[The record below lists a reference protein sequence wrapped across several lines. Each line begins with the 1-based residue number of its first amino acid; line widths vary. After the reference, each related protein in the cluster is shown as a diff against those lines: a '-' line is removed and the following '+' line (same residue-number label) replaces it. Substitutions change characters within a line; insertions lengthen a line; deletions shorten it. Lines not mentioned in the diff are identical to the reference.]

1 MHSVFISSELKQK
14 QIDFILNTIKSVN
27 GQVVNKINQ
36 ADILIT
42 ITTPNNKKLEKPF
55 AISYICYES
64 MINMKINPFSF
75 DYKTPYLFN
84 LWLYEKSIKF
94 YRIDKNRAKQYTN
107 LVYSMGGI
115 VVDDNANFI
124 ITDEKNL
131 DETENN
137 DIKLIHASWLLALQF
152 SPNYLSPN
160 KYYINVKLNY
170 DDSFFEFSYH
180 LFKDHPHWGYSDL
193 KKNLE
198 PKYEFLKNE
207 TDENFKDNCQ
217 SAFNKITSILKL
229 GEKNSLFKTQK
240 LNEKDFHLML
250 QNSKGYKNE
259 MKLTPL
265 SGYFS
270 EVHGQW
276 SETETENLLTVLKQG
291 YLTKAILNEKG
302 EIHWPSVAKYVVYRT
317 GESCRNRYNY
327 LKSIN
332 DVRLKNLFDGKPEEK
347 ICSYMSN
354 DYFYKSLIPEEE
366 EILFQQIADHLKN
379 NELVTINFIKE
390 LALKIFNSPLNIA
403 TKSFILYKYKKK
415 ENPLDE
421 NGQIDI
427 EKYGDE
433 FDDFLETADRE
444 PQKLIDD
451 YLNDFQASRTWIF
464 NFMMRHKL
472 VFKKAHYK
480 RRGQVSSF
488 QIERYLNEVAIA
500 IDKYGPQKVIN
511 MDETSVRTQN
521 FASKI
526 ISLKG
531 KDDALV
537 EKNDLKDKE
546 ATTFIGAISY
556 DPEQDIPLGIVA
568 KGVSQQCERKFSIH
582 KNDNEFISHSKSGW
596 TTTEVIIKYLKWL
609 KKKMNNQNFALVLD
623 VYKSHINE
631 KVKEEAKKLG
641 IQLIF
646 VPASGTAEY
655 QPLDISIFGIAKKKL
670 VADEE
675 KDPINI
681 NKKRHENVT
690 KNMENIFHNL
700 TDQSK
705 KAAWNIPRLKEL
717 LISDNDESDSSEWKP
732 DEHE

>member
-1 MHSVFISSELKQK
+1 MV
-14 QIDFILNTIKSVN
+14 ID
-27 GQVVNKINQ
+27 
-36 ADILIT
+36 
-42 ITTPNNKKLEKPF
+42 
-55 AISYICYES
+55 
-64 MINMKINPFSF
+64 
-75 DYKTPYLFN
+75 
-84 LWLYEKSIKF
+84 
-94 YRIDKNRAKQYTN
+94 
-107 LVYSMGGI
+107 
-115 VVDDNANFI
+115 
-124 ITDEKNL
+124 
-131 DETENN
+131 
-137 DIKLIHASWLLALQF
+137 
-152 SPNYLSPN
+152 YLSPN

-390 LALKIFNSPLNIA
+390 LALKIINSPLNIA

-415 ENPLDE
+415 EILWMKRPN
-421 NGQIDI
+421 
-427 EKYGDE
+427 
-433 FDDFLETADRE
+433 
-444 PQKLIDD
+444 
-451 YLNDFQASRTWIF
+451 
-464 NFMMRHKL
+464 RH
-472 VFKKAHYK
+472 
-480 RRGQVSSF
+480 
-488 QIERYLNEVAIA
+488 
-500 IDKYGPQKVIN
+500 
-511 MDETSVRTQN
+511 
-521 FASKI
+521 
-526 ISLKG
+526 
-531 KDDALV
+531 
-537 EKNDLKDKE
+537 
-546 ATTFIGAISY
+546 
-556 DPEQDIPLGIVA
+556 
-568 KGVSQQCERKFSIH
+568 
-582 KNDNEFISHSKSGW
+582 
-596 TTTEVIIKYLKWL
+596 
-609 KKKMNNQNFALVLD
+609 
-623 VYKSHINE
+623 
-631 KVKEEAKKLG
+631 
-641 IQLIF
+641 
-646 VPASGTAEY
+646 
-655 QPLDISIFGIAKKKL
+655 
-670 VADEE
+670 
-675 KDPINI
+675 
-681 NKKRHENVT
+681 
-690 KNMENIFHNL
+690 
-700 TDQSK
+700 
-705 KAAWNIPRLKEL
+705 
-717 LISDNDESDSSEWKP
+717 
-732 DEHE
+732 